1 MDLMPP
7 PSQDAQRPQRGRV
20 GVGVAPTKSL
30 PNTNTV
36 LRFEHASIRNKNHLN
51 PSAHP
56 QKHPMK
62 TPKIIFFDID
72 ETLYRKSSD
81 YLPDSVPAAIRALK
95 ARGIIPAIATGRSLA
110 ALPAK
115 IRALAAAE
123 NIELFITINGQYNQ
137 YRGEPLATNPMTL
150 DEIERFNALFARHGW
165 DYTYVGAEQMASSR
179 QSARMDDALA
189 GIGDYIIDPD
199 YYRHQP
205 VYQYLLYIDPAE
217 ETALND
223 SGELGRDYHAMRWHP
238 FSVDLL
244 HADGSKAR
252 GIKRVC
258 EALGVPLDET
268 MAFGDGLNDVEM
280 FKTVGYGVAMG
291 DAVPELQALAQYQ
304 TGTVEEDGIYTALQ
318 HLGIIA

>member
-1 MDLMPP
+1 M
-7 PSQDAQRPQRGRV
+7 
-20 GVGVAPTKSL
+20 
-30 PNTNTV
+30 
-36 LRFEHASIRNKNHLN
+36 
-51 PSAHP
+51 
-56 QKHPMK
+56 

-72 ETLYRKSSD
+72 ETLYRKATN
-81 YLPDSVPAAIRALK
+81 YLPESTARAIRALK
-95 ARGIIPAIATGRSLA
+95 ARGIIPAIATGRTLA
-110 ALPAK
+110 ALPDK
-115 IRALAAAE
+115 VRALADAE
-123 NIELFITINGQYNQ
+123 GIELFVTINGQYNAF
-137 YRGEPLATNPMTL
+137 RGEPIACNPMSL
-150 DEIERFNALFARHGW
+150 AEIERFNALFARHGW
-165 DYTYVGAEQMASSR
+165 DYTYVGAEQMASNR
-179 QSARMDDALA
+179 QSARMDEALA
-189 GIGDYIIDPD
+189 GIGPYIVAPD
-199 YYRHQP
+199 YYLHQP

-291 DAVPELQALAQYQ
+291 DAVPELRALAQYQ
-304 TGTVEEDGIYTALQ
+304 TGTVEEDGIYNALQ
-318 HLGIIA
+318 HLGII

>member
-1 MDLMPP
+1 
-7 PSQDAQRPQRGRV
+7 
-20 GVGVAPTKSL
+20 
-30 PNTNTV
+30 
-36 LRFEHASIRNKNHLN
+36 
-51 PSAHP
+51 
-56 QKHPMK
+56 MK

-72 ETLYRKSSD
+72 ETLYRKSSN
-81 YLPDSVPAAIRALK
+81 YLPESVPAAIRALK

-115 IRALAAAE
+115 IRELVAAE

-137 YRGEPLATNPMTL
+137 YRGEPLATNPMSIG
-150 DEIERFNALFARHGW
+150 EIERFNALFARHGW
-165 DYTYVGAEQMASSR
+165 DYTYVGAEQMASNR
-179 QSARMDDALA
+179 QSARMDEALA
-189 GIGDYIIDPD
+189 GIGPYIVAPD
-199 YYRHQP
+199 YYLHQP

-258 EALGVPLDET
+258 EALGVPPGET
-268 MAFGDGLNDVEM
+268 MAFGGGAHAWGQVQ
-280 FKTVGYGVAMG
+280 TVGYGVAMG
-291 DAVPELQALAQYQ
+291 DAVPELRALAQYQ

-318 HLGIIA
+318 HLGVIA

>member
-1 MDLMPP
+1 M
-7 PSQDAQRPQRGRV
+7 
-20 GVGVAPTKSL
+20 
-30 PNTNTV
+30 
-36 LRFEHASIRNKNHLN
+36 
-51 PSAHP
+51 
-56 QKHPMK
+56 

-72 ETLYRKSSD
+72 ETLYRKATN
-81 YLPDSVPAAIRALK
+81 YLPESTARAIRALK
-95 ARGIIPAIATGRSLA
+95 ARGIIPAIATGRTLA
-110 ALPAK
+110 ALPDK
-115 IRALAAAE
+115 VRALADAE
-123 NIELFITINGQYNQ
+123 GIELFVTINGQYNQ
-137 YRGEPLATNPMTL
+137 YRGEPLATNPMSIG
-150 DEIERFNALFARHGW
+150 EIERFNALFARHGW
-165 DYTYVGAEQMASSR
+165 DYTYVGAEQMASNR
-179 QSARMDDALA
+179 QSARMDEALA
-189 GIGDYIIDPD
+189 GIGPYIVAPD
-199 YYRHQP
+199 YYLHQP

>member
-1 MDLMPP
+1 M
-7 PSQDAQRPQRGRV
+7 
-20 GVGVAPTKSL
+20 
-30 PNTNTV
+30 
-36 LRFEHASIRNKNHLN
+36 
-51 PSAHP
+51 
-56 QKHPMK
+56 

-72 ETLYRKSSD
+72 ETLYRKATN
-81 YLPDSVPAAIRALK
+81 YLPQSTARAIRALK
-95 ARGIIPAIATGRSLA
+95 ARGIIPAIATGRTLA
-110 ALPAK
+110 ALPDK
-115 IRALAAAE
+115 VRALADAE
-123 NIELFITINGQYNQ
+123 GIELFVTINGQYNAF
-137 YRGEPLATNPMTL
+137 RGEPIACNPMSL
-150 DEIERFNALFARHGW
+150 ADIERFIALFRRHGW
-165 DYTYVGAEQMASSR
+165 DYTFVGAEKMASSSSNPR
-179 QSARMDDALA
+179 VNEALA
-189 GIGDYIIDPD
+189 GIGPYIVDPD

-205 VYQYLLYIDPAE
+205 VYQFLLYIDPTE
-217 ETALND
+217 ETTLND
-223 SGELGRDYHAMRWHP
+223 SGELGREYHAMRWHP

-244 HADGSKAR
+244 HAEGSKAR

>member
-1 MDLMPP
+1 
-7 PSQDAQRPQRGRV
+7 
-20 GVGVAPTKSL
+20 
-30 PNTNTV
+30 
-36 LRFEHASIRNKNHLN
+36 
-51 PSAHP
+51 
-56 QKHPMK
+56 MK

-72 ETLYRKSSD
+72 ETLYRKSSN
-81 YLPDSVPAAIRALK
+81 YLPESVPAAIRALK

-123 NIELFITINGQYNQ
+123 NIELFVTINGQYNQ
-137 YRGEPLATNPMTL
+137 YRGEPLATNPMSIG
-150 DEIERFNALFARHGW
+150 EIERFNALFARHGW
-165 DYTYVGAEQMASSR
+165 DYTYVGAEQMASNR
-179 QSARMDDALA
+179 QSARMDEALA
-189 GIGDYIIDPD
+189 GIGPYIVAPD
-199 YYRHQP
+199 YYLHQP

>member
-1 MDLMPP
+1 
-7 PSQDAQRPQRGRV
+7 
-20 GVGVAPTKSL
+20 
-30 PNTNTV
+30 
-36 LRFEHASIRNKNHLN
+36 
-51 PSAHP
+51 
-56 QKHPMK
+56 MK
-62 TPKIIFFDID
+62 IPKIIFFDID
-72 ETLYRKSSD
+72 ETLYRKSSN
-81 YLPDSVPAAIRALK
+81 YLPESVPAAIRALK

-115 IRALAAAE
+115 IRELVAAE

-137 YRGEPLATNPMTL
+137 YRGEPLATNPMSIG
-150 DEIERFNALFARHGW
+150 EIERFNALFARHGW
-165 DYTYVGAEQMASSR
+165 DYTYVGAEQMASTR
-179 QSARMDDALA
+179 QSARMDEALA
-189 GIGDYIIDPD
+189 GIGPYIVAPD
-199 YYRHQP
+199 YYLHQP

>member
-1 MDLMPP
+1 MPP
-7 PSQDAQRPQRGRV
+7 
-20 GVGVAPTKSL
+20 
-30 PNTNTV
+30 
-36 LRFEHASIRNKNHLN
+36 
-51 PSAHP
+51 
-56 QKHPMK
+56 
-62 TPKIIFFDID
+62 KIVFFDID
-72 ETLYRKSSD
+72 DTLFRKWQDFMPESV
-81 YLPDSVPAAIRALK
+81 LPAFRALHE
-95 ARGIIPAIATGRSLA
+95 AGVLTAIATGRSPC

-115 IRALAAAE
+115 IRELVAAE

-137 YRGEPLATNPMTL
+137 YRGEPLATNPMSI
-150 DEIERFNALFARHGW
+150 DEIERFNALFARHDW
-165 DYTYVGAEQMASSR
+165 DYTYVGAEQMASNR
-179 QSARMDDALA
+179 QSARMDEALA
-189 GIGDYIIDPD
+189 GIGPYIVAPD
-199 YYRHQP
+199 YYLHQP

-291 DAVPELQALAQYQ
+291 DAVPELRALAQYQ

>member
-1 MDLMPP
+1 MSKALKD
-7 PSQDAQRPQRGRV
+7 R
-20 GVGVAPTKSL
+20 
-30 PNTNTV
+30 
-36 LRFEHASIRNKNHLN
+36 IR
-51 PSAHP
+51 
-56 QKHPMK
+56 
-62 TPKIIFFDID
+62 IVFFDID
-72 ETLYRKSSD
+72 DTLYSKNAGLLSPGVEKAF
-81 YLPDSVPAAIRALK
+81 LGLK
-95 ARGIIPAIATGRSLA
+95 RRGVIPAIATGRA
-110 ALPAK
+110 RYIFPAPLEAV
-115 IRALAAAE
+115 IARTGVE
-123 NIELFITINGQYNQ
+123 HFVTINGQYNQ
-137 YRGEPLATNPMTL
+137 YRGEPLATNPMSI

-165 DYTYVGAEQMASSR
+165 DYTYVGAEQMASNR
-179 QSARMDDALA
+179 QSARMDEALA
-189 GIGDYIIDPD
+189 GIGPYIVAPD
-199 YYRHQP
+199 YYLHQP

-291 DAVPELQALAQYQ
+291 DAVPELRALAQYQ

-318 HLGIIA
+318 HMGIIA

>member
-1 MDLMPP
+1 M
-7 PSQDAQRPQRGRV
+7 
-20 GVGVAPTKSL
+20 
-30 PNTNTV
+30 
-36 LRFEHASIRNKNHLN
+36 SI
-51 PSAHP
+51 
-56 QKHPMK
+56 
-62 TPKIIFFDID
+62 
-72 ETLYRKSSD
+72 
-81 YLPDSVPAAIRALK
+81 
-95 ARGIIPAIATGRSLA
+95 G
-110 ALPAK
+110 
-115 IRALAAAE
+115 
-123 NIELFITINGQYNQ
+123 
-137 YRGEPLATNPMTL
+137 
-150 DEIERFNALFARHGW
+150 EIERFNALFARHGW
-165 DYTYVGAEQMASSR
+165 DYTYVGAEQMASNR
-179 QSARMDDALA
+179 QSARMDEALA
-189 GIGDYIIDPD
+189 GIGPYIVAPD
-199 YYRHQP
+199 YYLHQP

>member
-1 MDLMPP
+1 M
-7 PSQDAQRPQRGRV
+7 
-20 GVGVAPTKSL
+20 
-30 PNTNTV
+30 
-36 LRFEHASIRNKNHLN
+36 H
-51 PSAHP
+51 
-56 QKHPMK
+56 
-62 TPKIIFFDID
+62 TPRAVFFDID
-72 ETLYRKSSD
+72 RTLYDHRSD
-81 YLPDSVPAAIRALK
+81 YISPASLAAIAALR

-115 IRALAAAE
+115 IRELVAAE

-137 YRGEPLATNPMTL
+137 YRGEPLATNPMSIG
-150 DEIERFNALFARHGW
+150 EIERFNALFARHGW
-165 DYTYVGAEQMASSR
+165 DYTYVGAEQMASNR
-179 QSARMDDALA
+179 QSARMDEALA
-189 GIGDYIIDPD
+189 GIGPYIVAPD
-199 YYRHQP
+199 YYLHQP
-205 VYQYLLYIDPAE
+205 VYQHLLYIDPAE

-291 DAVPELQALAQYQ
+291 DAVPELRALAQYQ